1 MKRKEK
7 KEYRCR
13 GAHAR
18 YADHVIG
25 IHFLI
30 REIAQSRVYIYI
42 YIHTLKLKNRWT
54 QLTLLP
60 TFLTFSTRMHLLC
73 NYRYTPPFETWN
85 NVDMELLFLPV
96 LLILLVPND

>member
-1 MKRKEK
+1 M
-7 KEYRCR
+7 
-13 GAHAR
+13 AAR

-30 REIAQSRVYIYI
+30 REIAQFRVCIYI
-42 YIHTLKLKNRWT
+42 YMYTLKLKNRWT

-60 TFLTFSTRMHLLC
+60 TFLTFSTASMHLC
-73 NYRYTPPFETWN
+73 NYTSTYVTWN

-96 LLILLVPND
+96 LLLLHPERPLLWLAV

>member
-42 YIHTLKLKNRWT
+42 YTHVKIKEPLDSINFITDFSYFLHAYAPTM
-54 QLTLLP
+54 QL
-60 TFLTFSTRMHLLC
+60 
-73 NYRYTPPFETWN
+73 
-85 NVDMELLFLPV
+85 
-96 LLILLVPND
+96 

>member
-42 YIHTLKLKNRWT
+42 Y
-54 QLTLLP
+54 
-60 TFLTFSTRMHLLC
+60 TR
-73 NYRYTPPFETWN
+73 
-85 NVDMELLFLPV
+85 
-96 LLILLVPND
+96 